1 MMQMIMW
8 KRILSLS
15 TIVLAGCIS
24 TYILKIANYETNQ
37 QFTSSATINS
47 NIGRSYAAPDPNVQ
61 YCKAYKWK
69 ETTGNETLDAEY
81 DFFANVI
88 NEFADNGIQILLN
101 QGSLLGA
108 ARHFNFIFWDIQDVD
123 FSVFSTDTAVIEKV
137 LNDGLQLRAS
147 RNNDGSGPGNTGFG
161 YHIFTP
167 FQRFIDLWLFGTIN
181 STHSGCVGVNNGCK
195 RWYTKYK
202 WETPYFL
209 TSDLACRHI
218 PFGTYMFPSP
228 YNTDEIL
235 NKQFPRKSVRVDC
248 LNGERR
254 IA

>member
-24 TYILKIANYETNQ
+24 ILKIAKNYETNQ
-37 QFTSSATINS
+37 QFTSTSSATINS
-47 NIGRSYAAPDPNVQ
+47 KSYAAPDPNVH

-108 ARHFNFIFWDIQDVD
+108 ARHFNFISWDVQDVD
-123 FSVFSTDTAVIEKV
+123 FEEVKE
-137 LNDGLQLRAS
+137 
-147 RNNDGSGPGNTGFG
+147 
-161 YHIFTP
+161 
-167 FQRFIDLWLFGTIN
+167 
-181 STHSGCVGVNNGCK
+181 
-195 RWYTKYK
+195 
-202 WETPYFL
+202 E
-209 TSDLACRHI
+209 
-218 PFGTYMFPSP
+218 
-228 YNTDEIL
+228 
-235 NKQFPRKSVRVDC
+235 
-248 LNGERR
+248 
-254 IA
+254 